1 MAITPQTELKL
12 LKVPIL
18 IDNKNQITF
27 ASKEAQ
33 YNYFNS
39 LPKIE
44 EDNFSYQR
52 HNSVIRFPAHI
63 DSIIEYNYCMY
74 QNENYSNK
82 WFYAFITNM
91 TYINDGMTEIS
102 ITTDVFQTWQ
112 FDISWKQ
119 SFVEREMINVADD
132 LIGANRINE
141 GLETGEYTVKKSYS
155 MTDLNPYYIIAYV
168 GEHIEDSNGNYIS
181 TPQSRLQIQWDL
193 FKCLFYCV

>member
-91 TYINDGMTEIS
+91 TYVNDGMTEIS

-112 FDISWKQ
+112 FDIIWKK
-119 SFVEREMINVADD
+119 VLLKE
-132 LIGANRINE
+132 
-141 GLETGEYTVKKSYS
+141 K
-155 MTDLNPYYIIAYV
+155 
-168 GEHIEDSNGNYIS
+168 
-181 TPQSRLQIQWDL
+181 
-193 FKCLFYCV
+193 